1 MPARRHLA
9 ADRGGVAV
17 LTSCRRRGR
26 LVGKEKKGERLGGRL
41 TKMGARTGEVE
52 VDRALARG
60 GRRLGVGGQVPRRRG
75 ARWQPL
81 AGEALGGTGTRMLRT
96 TGAPHGRRAPTPKLC
111 GGAGQLRASVVG
123 GSNRGEKERG
133 SGGVGEEKWGGW
145 LGGATWREG

>member
-1 MPARRHLA
+1 MARGSAHQN
-9 ADRGGVAV
+9 
-17 LTSCRRRGR
+17 
-26 LVGKEKKGERLGGRL
+26 
-41 TKMGARTGEVE
+41 GARTSEVE